1 LRTNILCYGL
11 LFVNLS
17 KIIFISFP
25 NLLLFMMNDD
35 LFTAFCSNRN
45 IKDST
50 IKSYRSAILKYE
62 SFHKRSMKDLID
74 EAIKEDESLI
84 PLKNRRIKT
93 RLLDFRAFLLDSDLS
108 VGTVRTYFS
117 RIRTFYRHFE
127 VELPYLNDISLNVE
141 YLSSYGDLPTK
152 FDIRR
157 ACEISS
163 LDFKAV
169 ILFMSSSGCAKAE
182 TLSLTVGDFI
192 MATEDYHGGGAI
204 VDVLH
209 SLENRKDIVP
219 TFYLKRVKTN
229 KFYHAF
235 CSPEASHSIV
245 KYLLSRENL
254 TLEDKLFDFT
264 HSSLIYNFKKVNDKL
279 GLGFV
284 GRYRLF
290 RSHSLRKYHASNI
303 GLSNEYID
311 ALQGRAKTKVHEAY
325 IKINPKRLKEIYIS
339 AMHNVMV
346 FDEWIEEH
354 GNANKKEDEK
364 ILIENPVINVI
375 VNLNFYL
382 DGDDIG

>member
-1 LRTNILCYGL
+1 M
-11 LFVNLS
+11 
-17 KIIFISFP
+17 IS
-25 NLLLFMMNDD
+25 DD
-35 LFTAFCSNRN
+35 LLMIFSNNRN
-45 IKDST
+45 IKNST
-50 IKSYRSAILKYE
+50 VKSYRSAIRQYE
-62 SFHKRSMKDLID
+62 FFHKRSIGDLID
-74 EAIKEDESLI
+74 EAIEDEERGI
-84 PLKNRRIKT
+84 PLKDRRIKR
-93 RLLDFRAFLLDSDLS
+93 RLVDFRAFLLNSDLS
-108 VGTVRTYFS
+108 ISAVRIYFS
-117 RIRTFYRHFE
+117 RIKAIYRHFE
-127 VELPYLNDISLNVE
+127 IELPYLNDISLNEE

-152 FDIRR
+152 KDIWR
-157 ACEISS
+157 ACDISS
-163 LDFKAV
+163 IAFKAV
-169 ILFMSSSGCAKAE
+169 ILFVSSSGCAKAE
-182 TLSLTVGDFI
+182 TLSLTIGDFI
-192 MATEDYHGGGAI
+192 KATRDYHNGESIEEILRLLVG
-204 VDVLH
+204 
-209 SLENRKDIVP
+209 RRDIVP

-235 CSPEASHSIV
+235 CSPEASHYIV

-254 TLEDKLFDFT
+254 TLEDKLFNFT
-264 HSSLIYNFKKVNDKL
+264 HSSLVYNFKKVNDKL

-364 ILIENPVINVI
+364 IVIENPVINVI